1 VTTTLADALEERCG
15 IPALLKDLGPHVEA
29 KRLPA
34 GDYLVAEGTL
44 VERKAES
51 AC

>member
-1 VTTTLADALEERCG
+1 VTTILADALEERCG

-34 GDYLVAEGTL
+34 GDLVAEGTL